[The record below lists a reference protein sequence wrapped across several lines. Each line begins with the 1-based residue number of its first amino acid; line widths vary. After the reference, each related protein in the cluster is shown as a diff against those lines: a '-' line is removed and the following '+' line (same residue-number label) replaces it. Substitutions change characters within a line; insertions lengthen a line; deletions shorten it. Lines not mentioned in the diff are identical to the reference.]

1 MVADGACG
9 VQGKKRR
16 KNVERRA
23 SKGRKL
29 RYQVLE
35 KLVHFM
41 TPVPRPET
49 TIAPQVFSNLFN
61 ESRAAAGPT

>member
-1 MVADGACG
+1 MPLQA
-9 VQGKKRR
+9 KKRR
-16 KNVERRA
+16 KKVERRA

-29 RYQVLE
+29 RYQVME

-49 TIAPQVFSNLFN
+49 MLAPQLFSNLFGQSMT
-61 ESRAAAGPT
+61 SR